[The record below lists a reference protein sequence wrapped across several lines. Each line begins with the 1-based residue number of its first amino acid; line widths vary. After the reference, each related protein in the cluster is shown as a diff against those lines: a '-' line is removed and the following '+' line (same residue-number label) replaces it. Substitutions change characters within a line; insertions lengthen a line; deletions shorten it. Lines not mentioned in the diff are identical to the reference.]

1 MSNRFVIYC
10 RKSTDEKDKQVL
22 SIESQLAEL
31 REFAHR
37 ERLEVVG
44 EYTEA
49 KTAKS
54 PGRPVFKQVVG
65 LIESGS
71 ANAILSWAPDR
82 LARNSIDGGYLIYL
96 LDTGKLGDLKF
107 PSFWFEN
114 TPQGKFMLNI
124 AFGQSKYYVDNLSEN
139 VKRGNRQKL
148 RNGIWPNCAPY
159 GYKNDRETKSIAIVP
174 EKARIVRS
182 MFATFANQ
190 SVSYTNIARL
200 MTKAGFARR
209 TGSPIRVDQVKH
221 MLANP
226 FYIGILKYGGELY
239 EGKHATFVPKSL
251 FTKVQAKLNKLDR
264 PQYGKHKFAFSG
276 LMRCG
281 ECGATITSENHTKHY
296 KRRNVDCSYT
306 YYRCTKKLKPC
317 KQLYVSEPVL
327 ADQFRE
333 LARMVALPKDWGTQ
347 WLEWLERDEKQLQD
361 SAHEQVNDHNTK
373 LTELQTKL
381 DRLLDGYLDG
391 SIDHETYKSK
401 KNDLFLQKKV
411 VEDKIAKINSSGS
424 ASLEPMRDF
433 IMSALSAHKIARKNT
448 ANETLASF
456 IKNIDS
462 NYFLRNQQLVYE
474 LKKPFASL
482 RAAGLARAMTPA
494 HLQNSLSVTP
504 SGFEPELTG

>member
-1 MSNRFVIYC
+1 MSPRFVIYC

-31 REFAHR
+31 REFSHR
-37 ERLEVVG
+37 ERLNVVE
-44 EYTEA
+44 EYTES

-54 PGRPVFKQVVG
+54 PGRRVFKQVLG
-65 LIESGS
+65 MIESGS

-82 LARNSIDGGYLIYL
+82 LARNSVDGGYLIYL
-96 LDTGKLGDLKF
+96 LDTGKLADLKF

-148 RNGIWPNCAPY
+148 RNGIWPNRAPY
-159 GYKNDRETKSIAIVP
+159 GYRNDRETRDIVIVP

-190 SVSYTNIARL
+190 SVSYTSIADL

-239 EGKHATFVPKSL
+239 EGKHATFIPKSL

-281 ECGATITSENHTKHY
+281 ECGATITAENHTKHY

-317 KQLYVSEPVL
+317 NQPYINETDLS
-327 ADQFRE
+327 DQFRQ
-333 LARMVALPKDWGTQ
+333 LARMVALPKDWGKQ
-347 WLEWLERDEKQLQD
+347 WLEWLDRDEKQIQQ
-361 SAHEQVNDHNTK
+361 SAHEMINNHNAR
-373 LTELQTKL
+373 LTELQTRL

-401 KNDLFLQKKV
+401 KNDLFLQKKL
-411 VEDKIAKINSSGS
+411 SGT
-424 ASLEPMRDF
+424 R
-433 IMSALSAHKIARKNT
+433 
-448 ANETLASF
+448 
-456 IKNIDS
+456 
-462 NYFLRNQQLVYE
+462 
-474 LKKPFASL
+474 
-482 RAAGLARAMTPA
+482 
-494 HLQNSLSVTP
+494 
-504 SGFEPELTG
+504 